1 MGAPETDALRPGER
15 RSLLVKEG
23 GRLDAVLAAA
33 FPDLSRARLQRLI
46 AGDCVLVDGGP
57 VRKSMRVERGATV
70 AVTLPERP
78 APAAAPDGPSPPVL
92 YEDAGLLAIDKP
104 AGLLVHEAP
113 GEPDAPSVAAWFAAR
128 HPDAAAAFAVER
140 PGIVHRLDKWTSG
153 VLLLAKRPAAQA
165 ALGAAFQSRAARKE
179 YVALCDGAPRRE
191 RALIDADIGRS
202 RANRRRMAVTGAGR
216 DARTEYETLAAA
228 NGRSLL
234 LVRPLTGRTHQIR
247 VHLAAIGAPVSGDER
262 YGNGPGPRHCLHAWR
277 LAVPHPDGG
286 GLTVTAPLPPD
297 MLDAIADAGFAAEAA
312 PFAEAAEPVRAEAAP

>member
-15 RSLLVKEG
+15 RSLLVREG

-57 VRKSMRVERGATV
+57 ARKSMRVERGATV

-78 APAAAPDGPSPPVL
+78 VSAAPDGPAPPVL
-92 YEDAGLLAIDKP
+92 YEDADLIAIDKP

-113 GEPDAPSVAAWFAAR
+113 GDPGAPSVAAWFAAR
-128 HPDAAAAFAVER
+128 HPHEAAAFGVER
-140 PGIVHRLDKWTSG
+140 PGIVHRLDRWTSG
-153 VLLLAKRPAAQA
+153 ALLLARRPAAQT
-165 ALGAAFQSRAARKE
+165 ALGAAFQARAARKQ
-179 YVALCDGAPRRE
+179 YLALCDGVPRRA

-202 RANRRRMAVTGAGR
+202 RADRSRMAVTGVGR
-216 DARTEYETLAAA
+216 EARTEYETLAA
-228 NGRSLL
+228 GRGRALL
-234 LVRPLTGRTHQIR
+234 LVRPHTGRTHQIR
-247 VHLAAIGAPVSGDER
+247 VHLAAIGAPVGGDAR
-262 YGNGPGPRHCLHAWR
+262 YGNGPGPRHWLHAWR

-297 MLDAIADAGFAAEAA
+297 MLEAIADAGFAAEAA
-312 PFAEAAEPVRAEAAP
+312 PHAEAVGPVRAEAVP